1 MRRTGL
7 FVLLVAATGCSGGKW
22 REVDARL
29 LSASQEARRAGFLP
43 LSGPYNTFGS
53 YRDVLDHTWRVSLDA
68 RTPYVVATA
77 CTDGCDS
84 LAIRIAA
91 PGGSPVTG
99 ARAAG
104 AWPVVA
110 FTAADSG
117 AYAVS
122 FRGRCAAPRC
132 WWVAQVYARGGAGT
146 LRPGFAG
153 GRR

>member
-1 MRRTGL
+1 MSWSPSPAPSSPVPKRPPMRRTGL
-7 FVLLVAATGCSGGKW
+7 FVLLFAATGCSGGKW

-53 YRDVLDHTWRVSLDA
+53 YRDVLEHTWRVGLEA
-68 RTPYVVATA
+68 RTPYVLAAA

-99 ARAAG
+99 AGPAGGPPRAAL
-104 AWPVVA
+104 
-110 FTAADSG
+110 TAPPPPTPSP
-117 AYAVS
+117 S
-122 FRGRCAAPRC
+122 P
-132 WWVAQVYARGGAGT
+132 
-146 LRPGFAG
+146 L
-153 GRR
+153 